1 MSKNLK
7 GGHIR
12 SNLATLLTYLIVLA
26 SLLPLLWLVSTSF
39 KTQVD
44 AFKLPP
50 KFIFT
55 PTLDNFRRVFERASF
70 IHGYVNSFIIALGT
84 TSLALIFGISAG
96 YSLSRPS
103 GRGGKYMGRWIIL
116 VRMAPPVTFAIPLY
130 LVFSRLGLL
139 DNYLS
144 LIITYLTIVLPF
156 VTWLMRGFFKSL
168 PPEMEEA
175 ARIDGCS
182 RIQSLF
188 RILIPSVKSGVA
200 TCAIFGTIMAWNEF
214 FYALVIS
221 GRNTRPVSVDMQ
233 SFISSAGT
241 DWGALT
247 ASGLLVVAPVL
258 FFTVFA
264 QKGLLRGLTSGAVK

>member
-1 MSKNLK
+1 MNNRKSSKVQS
-7 GGHIR
+7 HF
-12 SNLATLLTYLIVLA
+12 TTVLTYVIVLS
-26 SLLPLLWLVSTSF
+26 SLLPLLWLVLTSL
-39 KTQVD
+39 KTQVE
-44 AFKLPP
+44 ALKMPPSILFKPSLE
-50 KFIFT
+50 
-55 PTLDNFRRVFERASF
+55 NFRMVLGRGSF
-70 IHGYVNSFIIALGT
+70 VHGYINSLVIALGT
-84 TSLALIFGISAG
+84 TSIALIFGISAG

-103 GRGGKYMGRWIIL
+103 GQGSKYMGRWIIL
-116 VRMAPPVTFAIPLY
+116 ARMAPPVTFAIPLY
-130 LVFSRLGLL
+130 LAFSHLKML
-139 DNYLS
+139 DNYFS

-182 RIQSLF
+182 RIQALF

-214 FYALVIS
+214 FYALIIS
-221 GRNTRPVSVDMQ
+221 GRNTRPVSVDIQ
-233 SFISSAGT
+233 TFISAAGT

-247 ASGLLVVAPVL
+247 AAGLLVVAPVL
-258 FFTVFA
+258 LFTIFA